1 VMHHVWHLVQLPEE
15 VAGKTLFIRA
25 YSEHPHWLEHPCNVS
40 IGSSTDH
47 FLSMVRR
54 ELPQTI
60 VSAFLLLIGLGCIY
74 IYLRRGEP
82 AAGSLAVLSGCVGLF
97 SLMHTD
103 IAWMI
108 FRPSLLTWY
117 VSHVPL
123 FVFPIGL
130 WLLLN
135 DLVGG
140 RCRAMRHLALAQG
153 IIALVAVLLDVTDIY
168 PMLMTTPYMVV
179 LSLSLFLSAG
189 AAFYF
194 LSQNRVSDRSDTHDR
209 RLVLA
214 GYGVLTLAATHDLL
228 AGFRVIPFVIPL
240 FHFGVLGFVISLAA
254 ILEQRFARAHDRL
267 EEANRTLEQRV
278 EARTADL
285 ATKNLDRERAMNDL
299 RTTQQQLVVREKM
312 ASLGDLVAGVAHE
325 FNTPIGTVNSSA
337 DVANRCIEKLEDT
350 IGQSSAAEELRESRP
365 YQQPIQI
372 LKENAGLIRAAGERI
387 STIVRSL
394 RSFARLEEA
403 EYQAADVHIGLDS
416 TLDLVNH
423 ELKNRIE
430 IVKNYGELPM
440 IDCYPNKLNQVF
452 MNLLINGSQA
462 IEGTGT
468 ITLPTRLDGDEVEV
482 QIADTGKGI
491 PAENLEKIFDPRFT
505 TKGVGV
511 GLGLA
516 IIEDHRGRISV
527 DSVVDQG
534 TTFTIRLPVSGEST
548 P

>member
-1 VMHHVWHLVQLPEE
+1 MH
-15 VAGKTLFIRA
+15 A
-25 YSEHPHWLEHPCNVS
+25 
-40 IGSSTDH
+40 
-47 FLSMVRR
+47 
-54 ELPQTI
+54 
-60 VSAFLLLIGLGCIY
+60 
-74 IYLRRGEP
+74 
-82 AAGSLAVLSGCVGLF
+82 
-97 SLMHTD
+97 D

-117 VSHVPL
+117 VPHVPL

-130 WLLLN
+130 WLFLS

-153 IIALVAVLLDVTDIY
+153 IIALVAMLLDVTYIY

-189 AAFYF
+189 ATFYF

-228 AGFRVIPFVIPL
+228 AGFRVIPFVI
-240 FHFGVLGFVISLAA
+240 SLAA

-285 ATKNLDRERAMNDL
+285 ATKNLDCERAMNDL

-325 FNTPIGTVNSSA
+325 VNTPIGTVNSSA
-337 DVANRCIEKLEDT
+337 DVAKRCIEKLEDT

-430 IVKNYGELPM
+430 IVKNYGELAM

-491 PAENLEKIFDPRFT
+491 PAENLEKIFDPGFT

-511 GLGLA
+511 GLGLTISFA